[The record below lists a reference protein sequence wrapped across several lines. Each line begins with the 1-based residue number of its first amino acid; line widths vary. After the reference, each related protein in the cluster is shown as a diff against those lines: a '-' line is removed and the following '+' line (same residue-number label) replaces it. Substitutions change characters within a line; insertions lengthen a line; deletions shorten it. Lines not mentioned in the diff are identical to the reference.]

1 MNKPEGELEVV
12 YANEPAP
19 DMYGKSVFL
28 VGPTPRDP
36 DTPSWRPNMIAALS
50 RNGYN
55 GVIFSPEPRDGK
67 WQHDY
72 DTQVEWEKT
81 HLTMADIIIAWVPR
95 ELKKMPAFTTNVE
108 FGTWIN
114 SGKIVYGRPEN
125 AEKVRYLD
133 WLYKDRGYGEPYTS
147 MDELAKDVISRLPDR
162 DPKTE
167 GWRHDACRFIPLKVW
182 KRKAFQLWLQCHWG
196 EGNNVMEAEVLWDG
210 GDVTALRLK
219 MWICEPYHPVPPKE
233 FGVLVHDLRVE
244 EFPLLT
250 FRKREVIFDPSE
262 A

>member
-1 MNKPEGELEVV
+1 MKKTEGELEIV

-19 DMYGKSVFL
+19 EMYGKCVFL

-36 DTPSWRPNMIAALS
+36 DTPSWRPNMISALS

-55 GVIFSPEPRDGK
+55 GVIFTPEPRDGK

-81 HLTMADIIIAWVPR
+81 HLTLADIIIAWVDR
-95 ELKKMPAFTTNVE
+95 RLWKMPAFTTNVE
-108 FGTWIN
+108 FGTWID
-114 SGKIVYGRPEN
+114 SGKIVYGRPN
-125 AEKVRYLD
+125 DSEKVRYLD
-133 WLYKDRGYGEPYTS
+133 WLYKDRGYGEPHTT
-147 MDELAKDVISRLPDR
+147 MQMLAEDVIKRLPDR

-167 GWRHDACRFIPLKVW
+167 GWRHDVYRYIPLNVW
-182 KRKAFQLWLQCHWG
+182 KRKAFQLWMQCHWG
-196 EGNNVMEAEVLWDG
+196 EGNHITEAEVLWNR

-219 MWICEPYHPVPPKE
+219 LWICEPYQEVPPKE
-233 FGVLVHDLRVE
+233 LGLLVHELKVE

-250 FRKREVIFDPSE
+250 HWKQEVKVQPSE
-262 A
+262 G